1 MNICLYNSLQKKMSV
16 LNKYSTQ
23 INIFKQFVLIFKIEY
38 LSLEVSCLIWQYV
51 CNFYT
56 PVKYK
61 Y

>member
-38 LSLEVSCLIWQYV
+38 LSLEVSCLICQYV